1 MIGAPIRRR
10 RLPGYL
16 VFAMLAGFAGLF
28 PAESAASGASNLS
41 SVVLSQSLPNLVV
54 SPPGIR
60 NGPITESNLNLVT
73 GESSGAAETQF
84 AQLLASGNVNGY
96 IRAWA
101 HQPANGDAVVISAFQ
116 FQDPAQAAS
125 LVSGENGSLAQ
136 QTGVSTLAMPN
147 VPGAT
152 GYLVHTSVFG
162 SPITEYVVVFGKG
175 STDIQL
181 DALTESGDITA
192 ADVTA
197 LASQQWANIPTPTD
211 WTPIVRLTSVIGA
224 LLLSLGIVL
233 VARTRRYPPVFTARR
248 QGAAGA
254 SPWAPPLTPQGQPS

>member
-1 MIGAPIRRR
+1 MIGVPSRRR
-10 RLPGYL
+10 QLPGLL
-16 VFAMLAGFAGLF
+16 VFAMLAGFGGLF
-28 PAESAASGASNLS
+28 SAESAASGASNLS
-41 SVVLSQSLPNLVV
+41 SVVLSQSLPSLVV

-96 IRAWA
+96 IRVWG

-116 FQDPAQAAS
+116 FQDPTQAAS

-136 QTGVSTLAMPN
+136 QTGVSPLATPN

-152 GYLVHTSVFG
+152 GYLVHTSVSG
-162 SPITEYVVVFGKG
+162 SPITEYVVVFEKG

-181 DALTESGDITA
+181 AVLTESGDVTT

-197 LASQQWANIPTPTD
+197 LASQQWANIPTLTD
-211 WTPIVRLTSVIGA
+211 WTPIVRLISLVGV
-224 LLLSLGIVL
+224 LLLSLSIVL
-233 VARTRRYPPVFTARR
+233 VARKRRYSPVFTARR
-248 QGAAGA
+248 QGVAGA
-254 SPWAPPLTPQGQPS
+254 SPWAPPLTSQGQQP